1 MAAWLL
7 FIEFSINQESY
18 VQKKYGFPAPQSG
31 PQIHSLPLYRRLSP
45 AIMILLMDK
54 FRDPAP
60 HQQRHPTMTDSQKWL
75 LFSIIALAAWLT
87 YLLKPILTPFVV
99 SITLAYLGDP
109 LTDRLER
116 YRLSRTLAV
125 TVVFAVMALI
135 LVLILLWLI
144 PQLGRQFERFID
156 SLPAYA
162 QFLNETALPWLNR
175 RFDLDIQPFDAQA
188 LVDLVKSHW
197 QSAGGAAKSLLSSL
211 SHSGGVLLAGLM
223 NLLLV
228 PVVTFYLL
236 RDWDSLVAKLYDLL
250 PRRIAPT
257 VAQLAGEFDTV
268 LSAFLR
274 GQFYVML
281 ALGAIYST
289 GLALVGLDLALLIG
303 MTSGLLSFVPYLG
316 TAIGIF
322 SASLA
327 ALLQFQDAL
336 HLVWVLA
343 VFGVGQILEGSVLTP
358 LLVGDKIGLHPVAV
372 IFAVLAGGQ
381 LFGFIGILLA
391 LPVAS
396 MIMVVLRHAHD
407 WYKDSDF
414 YSQT

>member
-1 MAAWLL
+1 
-7 FIEFSINQESY
+7 
-18 VQKKYGFPAPQSG
+18 
-31 PQIHSLPLYRRLSP
+31 
-45 AIMILLMDK
+45 
-54 FRDPAP
+54 
-60 HQQRHPTMTDSQKWL
+60 MTDSQKWL
-75 LFSIIALAAWLT
+75 LFSITGLAAWLT
-87 YLLKPILTPFVV
+87 YLLAPILTPFVV
-99 SITLAYLGDP
+99 SMTLAYLGDP

-125 TVVFAVMALI
+125 TLVFLAMTLI
-135 LVLILLWLI
+135 FVLILLWLV
-144 PQLGRQFERFID
+144 PQLERQIGHFID

-162 QFLNETALPWLNR
+162 QFLNESAIPWLNR
-175 RFDLDIQPFDAQA
+175 RFNFDVRPFDTQA
-188 LVDLVKSHW
+188 LVELIKSHW
-197 QSAGGAAKSLLSSL
+197 QSAGGVAQSLLRSL
-211 SHSGGVLLAGLM
+211 SHSGGMLLGWLM

-236 RDWDSLVAKLYDLL
+236 RDWDSLMAKLYNLL
-250 PRRIAPT
+250 PRRIAPN
-257 VAQLAGEFDTV
+257 VAELTGEFDTV

-281 ALGAIYST
+281 ALGTIYSV
-289 GLALVGLDLALLIG
+289 GLALVGIDLALLIG

-327 ALLQFQDAL
+327 ALLQFQDTV
-336 HLVWVLA
+336 HLLWVLA
-343 VFGVGQILEGSVLTP
+343 VFGVGQVLEGSVLTP

-391 LPVAS
+391 LPIAS

-414 YSQT
+414 YSLT

>member
-1 MAAWLL
+1 
-7 FIEFSINQESY
+7 
-18 VQKKYGFPAPQSG
+18 
-31 PQIHSLPLYRRLSP
+31 
-45 AIMILLMDK
+45 
-54 FRDPAP
+54 
-60 HQQRHPTMTDSQKWL
+60 MTDSQKWL
-75 LFSIIALAAWLT
+75 LFSITGLAAWLT
-87 YLLKPILTPFVV
+87 YLLAPILTPFVV
-99 SITLAYLGDP
+99 SMTLAYLGDP

-116 YRLSRTLAV
+116 YRLSRSLAV
-125 TVVFAVMALI
+125 TLVFLAMTLI
-135 LVLILLWLI
+135 FVLILLWLV
-144 PQLGRQFERFID
+144 PQLERQIGHFID

-162 QFLNETALPWLNR
+162 QFLNEGAIPWLNR
-175 RFDLDIQPFDAQA
+175 RFNLDVQPFDTQA
-188 LVDLVKSHW
+188 LVELIKSHW
-197 QSAGGAAKSLLSSL
+197 QSAGGAAKSLLRSL
-211 SHSGGVLLAGLM
+211 SHSGGMLLGWLM

-236 RDWDSLVAKLYDLL
+236 RDWDSLMAKLYNLL
-250 PRRIAPT
+250 PRRIAPN
-257 VAQLAGEFDTV
+257 VAKLTGEFDTV

-281 ALGAIYST
+281 ALGSIYSV
-289 GLALVGLDLALLIG
+289 GLALVGIDLALLIG

-327 ALLQFQDAL
+327 ALLQFQDTV
-336 HLVWVLA
+336 HLFWVLA
-343 VFGVGQILEGSVLTP
+343 VFGVGQVLEGSVLTP

-396 MIMVVLRHAHD
+396 MIMVVLRHVHD

-414 YSQT
+414 YSLT

>member
-1 MAAWLL
+1 
-7 FIEFSINQESY
+7 
-18 VQKKYGFPAPQSG
+18 
-31 PQIHSLPLYRRLSP
+31 
-45 AIMILLMDK
+45 
-54 FRDPAP
+54 
-60 HQQRHPTMTDSQKWL
+60 MTDSQKWL
-75 LFSIIALAAWLT
+75 LFLMIGLAAWLA
-87 YLLKPILTPFVV
+87 YLLAPVLTPFVV
-99 SITLAYLGDP
+99 SMTLAYLGDP

-125 TVVFAVMALI
+125 TVVFLTMTLVF
-135 LVLILLWLI
+135 VLILLWLI
-144 PQLGRQFERFID
+144 PQMERQLESFID

-162 QFLNETALPWLNR
+162 QFLNETAIPWLNR
-175 RFDLDIQPFDAQA
+175 RFDLDIKPFDTQSI
-188 LVDLVKSHW
+188 VDMFKSHW
-197 QSAGGAAKSLLSSL
+197 QTAGGAAKSLLSSL
-211 SHSGGVLLAGLM
+211 SHSGGVVLGWLM
-223 NLLLV
+223 NLLLI

-236 RDWDSLVAKLYDLL
+236 RDWDILISRLHALV

-257 VAQLAGEFDTV
+257 VAKLTSEFDTV

-281 ALGAIYST
+281 ALGGIYS
-289 GLALVGLDLALLIG
+289 VGLGLIGLDFALLIG

-316 TAIGIF
+316 TAVGIF

-336 HLVWVLA
+336 HLIWVLA
-343 VFGVGQILEGSVLTP
+343 VFSVGQMLEGMVLTP

-372 IFAVLAGGQ
+372 IFAIMVGGQ
-381 LFGFIGILLA
+381 LFGFMGILLA

-396 MIMVVLRHAHD
+396 MVMVMLRHAHE

-414 YSQT
+414 YSRV

>member
-1 MAAWLL
+1 
-7 FIEFSINQESY
+7 
-18 VQKKYGFPAPQSG
+18 
-31 PQIHSLPLYRRLSP
+31 
-45 AIMILLMDK
+45 
-54 FRDPAP
+54 
-60 HQQRHPTMTDSQKWL
+60 MTDSQKWL
-75 LFSIIALAAWLT
+75 LFLIIGLTVWLI
-87 YLLKPILTPFVV
+87 YLLAPVLTPFVV
-99 SITLAYLGDP
+99 SMMLAYLGDP
-109 LTDRLER
+109 LTDRLEG

-125 TVVFAVMALI
+125 TVVFLTMTLVF
-135 LVLILLWLI
+135 VLILLWLI
-144 PQLGRQFERFID
+144 PQLEQQLGRFID

-162 QFLNETALPWLNR
+162 QFLNETVIPWLNR
-175 RFDLDIQPFDAQA
+175 RFNLGIAPFETQA
-188 LVDLVKSHW
+188 VVDLIKSHW
-197 QSAGGAAKSLLSSL
+197 QTAGGAAKSLLSSL
-211 SHSGGVLLAGLM
+211 SHSGGVILSGLM
-223 NLLLV
+223 NLLLI

-236 RDWDSLVAKLYDLL
+236 RDWDNLMAKLHYLL

-257 VAQLAGEFDTV
+257 VAKLTSEFDTV

-281 ALGAIYST
+281 ALGAIYSI
-289 GLALVGLDLALLIG
+289 GLSLVGLDLALLIG

-327 ALLQFQDAL
+327 ALLQFQDAI

-381 LFGFIGILLA
+381 LFGFMGILLA

-396 MIMVVLRHAHD
+396 VIMVMLRHAHD

-414 YSQT
+414 YSRV

>member
-1 MAAWLL
+1 
-7 FIEFSINQESY
+7 
-18 VQKKYGFPAPQSG
+18 
-31 PQIHSLPLYRRLSP
+31 
-45 AIMILLMDK
+45 
-54 FRDPAP
+54 
-60 HQQRHPTMTDSQKWL
+60 MTDSQKWL
-75 LFSIIALAAWLT
+75 LFSITGLAAWLT
-87 YLLKPILTPFVV
+87 YLLAPILTPFVV
-99 SITLAYLGDP
+99 SMTLAYLGDP

-116 YRLSRTLAV
+116 YRLSRSLAV
-125 TVVFAVMALI
+125 TLVFLAMTLI
-135 LVLILLWLI
+135 FVLILLWLV
-144 PQLGRQFERFID
+144 PQLERQIGHFID

-162 QFLNETALPWLNR
+162 QFLNEGAIPWLNR
-175 RFDLDIQPFDAQA
+175 RFNLDVQPFDTQA
-188 LVDLVKSHW
+188 LVELIKSHW
-197 QSAGGAAKSLLSSL
+197 QSAGGAAKSLLRSL
-211 SHSGGVLLAGLM
+211 SHSGGMLLGWLM

-236 RDWDSLVAKLYDLL
+236 RDWDSLMAKLYNLL
-250 PRRIAPT
+250 PRRIAPSIAKLT
-257 VAQLAGEFDTV
+257 GEFDTV

-281 ALGAIYST
+281 ALGSIYSV
-289 GLALVGLDLALLIG
+289 GLALVGIDLALLIG

-327 ALLQFQDAL
+327 ALLQFQDTV
-336 HLVWVLA
+336 HLFWVLA
-343 VFGVGQILEGSVLTP
+343 VFGVGQVLEGSVLTP

-396 MIMVVLRHAHD
+396 MIMVVLRHVHD

-414 YSQT
+414 YSLT

>member
-1 MAAWLL
+1 
-7 FIEFSINQESY
+7 
-18 VQKKYGFPAPQSG
+18 
-31 PQIHSLPLYRRLSP
+31 
-45 AIMILLMDK
+45 
-54 FRDPAP
+54 
-60 HQQRHPTMTDSQKWL
+60 MTDSQKWL
-75 LFSIIALAAWLT
+75 LFLMIGLAAWLT
-87 YLLKPILTPFVV
+87 YLLAPILTPFVV
-99 SITLAYLGDP
+99 SMTLAYLGDP

-125 TVVFAVMALI
+125 TVVFLAMTLVF
-135 LVLILLWLI
+135 VLILLWLI
-144 PQLGRQFERFID
+144 PQLERQIESFID

-162 QFLNETALPWLNR
+162 QFLNETAIPWLNR
-175 RFDLDIQPFDAQA
+175 RFDLDIKPFDTQSM
-188 LVDLVKSHW
+188 VDMIKNHW
-197 QSAGGAAKSLLSSL
+197 QTAGGTAKSLLSSL
-211 SHSGGVLLAGLM
+211 SRSGGVVLGWLM
-223 NLLLV
+223 NLLLI

-236 RDWDSLVAKLYDLL
+236 RDWDNLMSRLHGLV

-281 ALGAIYST
+281 ALGGIYSI
-289 GLALVGLDLALLIG
+289 GLGLVGLDFSLLIG

-316 TAIGIF
+316 TAVGIF

-336 HLVWVLA
+336 HLFWVLA
-343 VFGVGQILEGSVLTP
+343 VFGIGQVLEGSVLTP
-358 LLVGDKIGLHPVAV
+358 MLVGDKIGLHPVAV

-381 LFGFIGILLA
+381 LFGFMGILLA

-396 MIMVVLRHAHD
+396 VIMVVLRHAHE
-407 WYKDSDF
+407 WYKNSEF
-414 YSQT
+414 YSRV

>member
-1 MAAWLL
+1 
-7 FIEFSINQESY
+7 
-18 VQKKYGFPAPQSG
+18 
-31 PQIHSLPLYRRLSP
+31 
-45 AIMILLMDK
+45 
-54 FRDPAP
+54 
-60 HQQRHPTMTDSQKWL
+60 MTDSQKWL
-75 LFSIIALAAWLT
+75 LFLIIGLGAWLT
-87 YLLKPILTPFVV
+87 YLLAPILTPFVV
-99 SITLAYLGDP
+99 SMTLAYLGDP

-125 TVVFAVMALI
+125 TVVFFTMTLVF
-135 LVLILLWLI
+135 VLILLWLI
-144 PQLGRQFERFID
+144 PQLERQIESFID

-162 QFLNETALPWLNR
+162 QFLNETAVPWLNR
-175 RFDLDIQPFDAQA
+175 RFDLDIKPFDTQSI
-188 LVDLVKSHW
+188 VDMITSHW
-197 QSAGGAAKSLLSSL
+197 QTAGGTAQSLLSSL
-211 SHSGGVLLAGLM
+211 SHSGGVVMAWLM
-223 NLLLV
+223 NLLLI

-236 RDWDSLVAKLYDLL
+236 RDWDNLMAKLHYLL

-257 VAQLAGEFDTV
+257 VAKLTNEFDTV

-281 ALGAIYST
+281 ALGAIYSI
-289 GLALVGLDLALLIG
+289 GLGLVGLDLALLIG
-303 MTSGLLSFVPYLG
+303 VTSGLLSFVPYLG

-336 HLVWVLA
+336 HLFWVLA
-343 VFGVGQILEGSVLTP
+343 VFGIGQILEGSVLTP

-381 LFGFIGILLA
+381 LFGFMGILLA

-396 MIMVVLRHAHD
+396 VIMVMLRHAHD
-407 WYKDSDF
+407 WYKDSEF
-414 YSQT
+414 YSQV